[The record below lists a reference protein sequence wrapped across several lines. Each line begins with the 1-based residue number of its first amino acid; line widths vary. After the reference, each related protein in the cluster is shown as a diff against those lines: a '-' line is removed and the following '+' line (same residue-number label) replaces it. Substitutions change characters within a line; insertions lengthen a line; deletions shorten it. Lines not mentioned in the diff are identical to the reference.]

1 MKRREFLTTTVAAST
16 LAGLGTAGLAAS
28 AAAQTGAR
36 NREYYELRV
45 YRLKAGANHELLDA
59 YVEKAA
65 IPALNRLGVKP
76 VGVFTEID
84 PKDGPALYV
93 LRTYPALE
101 VLATATARLSADAEY
116 QKAGAE
122 YLNSPKTNPAFER
135 IDSWLMLAFAGLPK
149 LELPAYCRE
158 RKPRIFEI
166 RTYESHSELKALKKV
181 EMFNAGEIDL
191 MRQVGLGPIFYGQ
204 ALIGSNLPHLT
215 YMVSGE
221 NQEEHKK
228 HWSAFGAHPTWDK
241 LKNDPQYADTV
252 SKIVNRFLVPTS
264 YSQI

>member
-1 MKRREFLTTTVAAST
+1 M
-16 LAGLGTAGLAAS
+16 
-28 AAAQTGAR
+28 
-36 NREYYELRV
+36 V
-45 YRLKAGANHELLDA
+45 YRLKAGADPALLEA

-76 VGVFTEID
+76 VGVFKEID

-93 LRTYPALE
+93 LRTYPSLE
-101 VLATATARLSADAEY
+101 VFVTATARLNADAEH

-122 YLNSPKTNPAFER
+122 YLNLPKTNPAFER

-158 RKPRIFEI
+158 KKARMFEI
-166 RTYESHSELKALKKV
+166 RTYESYSELKALKKV
-181 EMFNAGEIDL
+181 DMFNAGEIDT
-191 MRQVGLGPIFYGQ
+191 MREVGLGPIFYGQ
-204 ALIGSNLPHLT
+204 ALIGSNLPHLA
-215 YMVSGE
+215 YMLSAE
-221 NQEEHKK
+221 NQDAHKK
-228 HWSAFGAHPTWDK
+228 HWDAFKVHPTWVK

-252 SKIVNRFLVPTS
+252 SKIVTRFLAPTA